1 MPIKQAFIESLFKV
15 FKRKLVAM
23 NVINYK
29 WLLDNASHGILP
41 LKFKYLFLRV
51 GLKSLIVV
59 PLGG

>member
-23 NVINYK
+23 YVINYK
-29 WLLDNASHGILP
+29 WLLDNASHGILL